1 MHKTVHV
8 WQNWDGRPSGSTGS
22 ESSALCLFGSTV
34 PVDRVAPTVTFL
46 TVGGRPGRPTGSLS
60 GCQLSLTASFCFGLY
75 KPQLF
80 GILAK
85 VFTREKFPVSLSLKQ
100 VFQKSFCALNF
111 QSLLFWVFGKS
122 KRTRFWD
129 IVLVF
134 IFYHLQ
140 EISQVGFLCCL
151 FPKTP
156 CFHT

>member
-122 KRTRFWD
+122 KKTRFWD
-129 IVLVF
+129 IDLIFHFLSFTRDFPISFSLLLV
-134 IFYHLQ
+134 
-140 EISQVGFLCCL
+140 S
-151 FPKTP
+151 KNT
-156 CFHT
+156 